1 MGLFKM
7 IFDDRKDIR
16 DTKLEEKRIESQTK
30 VQINGQDR
38 DADIKIHG
46 IENAADI
53 LDAVGRLLEKL
64 KKE

>member
-7 IFDDRKDIR
+7 IFDDRKDKR
-16 DTKLEEKRIESQTK
+16 EKDLEGKWIESDTR
-30 VQINGQDR
+30 VRTNGQDR